1 MPGKALIVLREGKN
15 TLFEEEVPV
24 TQFGTV
30 EYLAPVMFNKN
41 TVTKVLFNPTTGG
54 LVKVEREETK

>member
-1 MPGKALIVLREGKN
+1 
-15 TLFEEEVPV
+15 LFEEEVPV